1 MKNMERELVCP
12 VCKEMYKQPLALP
25 CTHNVCHSPPAW
37 HYTVE
42 FRKTDAKA
50 KGLKLWQRREEVR
63 GTCALVEYLDTDS
76 VYVLRVKGY
85 NKAGFGEYSEDIYL
99 HTPPAPVLNFFL
111 DNRWGFNRDR
121 LAISKDQ
128 RAVRSVPGIPMLFA
142 AERLMTSCHLSID
155 LVIGDVAITQG
166 KSYWACCVDPSSYLV
181 KVGVGLESK
190 LQEWFQVPQDVVS
203 PRYDP
208 DSGHDSGAEDTT
220 VEAPPPYAFLTIGM
234 GKILLSHGSALTSR
248 DPNGCTVPLPPRIGI
263 CLDYEQGKVSF
274 YDAVSFRELWECG
287 VDCSGPVCPAFCFIG
302 GGALHLQ
309 ELVAN
314 KVWRTS
320 SLEQAGEGGRT
331 CHMHPVTH
339 VQPVQLHGPIGSVT
353 FQLCSRGETG
363 RVKRQTRPV
372 RS

>member
-1 MKNMERELVCP
+1 M
-12 VCKEMYKQPLALP
+12 
-25 CTHNVCHSPPAW
+25 
-37 HYTVE
+37 E

-85 NKAGFGEYSEDIYL
+85 NKAGFGDYSEDIYL
-99 HTPPAPVLNFFL
+99 HTPPAPGERGWGLGSPQSAPLCCPAHPPLPLLPTVLNFFL

-203 PRYDP
+203 PR
-208 DSGHDSGAEDTT
+208 
-220 VEAPPPYAFLTIGM
+220 
-234 GKILLSHGSALTSR
+234 
-248 DPNGCTVPLPPRIGI
+248 
-263 CLDYEQGKVSF
+263 
-274 YDAVSFRELWECG
+274 
-287 VDCSGPVCPAFCFIG
+287 
-302 GGALHLQ
+302 
-309 ELVAN
+309 
-314 KVWRTS
+314 
-320 SLEQAGEGGRT
+320 
-331 CHMHPVTH
+331 
-339 VQPVQLHGPIGSVT
+339 
-353 FQLCSRGETG
+353 
-363 RVKRQTRPV
+363 
-372 RS
+372 